1 MKRLLN
7 GIINE
12 NPIFSLSLGLCSALA
27 VTTKFENAYMM
38 GVCVL
43 VVLVF
48 SNLIIS
54 LIKNIVPDSVRIP
67 VYILIIGTFV
77 TILELLLKSYVPALY
92 KVLGIYLPLIVVNCV
107 VLGRVLDVASK
118 ESVKN
123 SVLDALGIGFGYTI
137 SLMLISLFREI
148 FGNNTIT
155 LMDSI
160 SSITGYRAVYKVFS
174 NTNIFPISILVTPTG
189 AFLIF
194 GLLAGIINYV
204 RGLKSESN

>member
-38 GVCVL
+38 GICVI
-43 VVLVF
+43 VVLFF

-54 LIKNIVPDSVRIP
+54 LIKKIVPDSVRIP

-77 TILELLLKSYVPALY
+77 TIIEMLLKSYIPVLY
-92 KVLGIYLPLIVVNCV
+92 KSLGIYLPLIVVNCV
-107 VLGRVLDVASK
+107 VLGRALEVASK

-123 SVLDALGIGFGYTI
+123 SLLDALGIGFGYTI
-137 SLMLISLFREI
+137 AIMLIALFREI
-148 FGNNTIT
+148 LGTNTIT
-155 LMDSI
+155 LMDSV
-160 SSITGYRAVYKVFS
+160 SSITGYRAIYKVLPT
-174 NTNIFPISILVTPTG
+174 TNILPISILVTPTG

-194 GLLAGIINYV
+194 GLLSGIINYI
-204 RGLKSESN
+204 RRLKHESN